1 MGSYSTLVVCHI
13 FNGNSFVSAT
23 NDSKTSP
30 KYYRKFAD
38 GNESYAGHAEMRAIS
53 KVPKSWDTSKLKVYV
68 QRFKKDG
75 SVGMSK
81 PCVHCQAALWR
92 AGIISRRVWFTTD
105 EGAVERFTPA
115 EE

>member
-1 MGSYSTLVVCHI
+1 MGSYSTLVSCQI
-13 FNGNSFVSAT
+13 YNGNSFVSAT

-30 KYYRKFAD
+30 KYKRVFSD

-53 KVPKSWDTSKLKVYV
+53 KIPKSWDTSKLKVYV

-75 SVGMSK
+75 SIGMSR
-81 PCVHCQAALWR
+81 PCVWCQAALWKV
-92 AGIISRRVWFTTD
+92 GISSRHVWFTTD
-105 EGAVERFTPA
+105 EGAVVKFRDA